1 MRIRDWSSDV
11 CSSDLIHEPVNGA
24 LISRRTLLF
33 DLASLAGGRSVTD
46 RPISGMLALGI
57 HGFTSR
63 AADRVGLLVM
73 DELHGAEVL
82 RAHGPALDRRC
93 HADTVLFATRHF
105 LRVRVASVRQH
116 FELVDVEHFFCRYR
130 HWMKQ
135 LDRKSVV

>member
-1 MRIRDWSSDV
+1 MLDRAAPDRHKIRFLLNPTFHPIERA
-11 CSSDLIHEPVNGA
+11 LIHEPVNGA

-93 HADTVLFATRHF
+93 HADARSEEHT
-105 LRVRVASVRQH
+105 S
-116 FELVDVEHFFCRYR
+116 ELQSLMRI
-130 HWMKQ
+130 
-135 LDRKSVV
+135 